1 VVGSRAASGRG
12 ALAFIGRSERENFEK
27 LYRRHS
33 RDTRRLAYLLT
44 GSWETAEDLT
54 QDAFI
59 RAFGRLAH
67 LRNQQAFGPYLQRT
81 VVNLARMH
89 YRRRAV
95 ERRFLAA
102 RAGERPHHTS
112 ERSVGSDELEV
123 ALARLPYR
131 QRAAVVLRFYCD
143 LSDAEMGTI
152 LGCAT
157 GTVRSLISRGVATL
171 RDEIGGDRLG

>member
-1 VVGSRAASGRG
+1 
-12 ALAFIGRSERENFEK
+12 LAFIGRTERQTFDE

-33 RDTRRLAYLLT
+33 RETRRLAYLLT

-67 LRNQQAFGPYLQRT
+67 LRNQQAFRPYLQRT

-89 YRRRAV
+89 YRRKAV

-102 RAGERPHHTS
+102 RAGGRTQ
-112 ERSVGSDELEV
+112 RSPEQPAGIEELEV
-123 ALARLPYR
+123 ALAQLPYR

-143 LSDAEMGTI
+143 LSDADLGNI

-171 RDEIGGDRLG
+171 RDEIGGGPLG